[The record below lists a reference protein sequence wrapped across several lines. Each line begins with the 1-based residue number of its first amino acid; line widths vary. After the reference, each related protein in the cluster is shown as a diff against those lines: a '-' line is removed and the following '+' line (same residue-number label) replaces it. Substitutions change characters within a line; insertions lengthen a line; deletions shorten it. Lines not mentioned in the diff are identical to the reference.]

1 MLVTSQIIKNYWMK
15 NRLLFF
21 MRVVFFLA
29 FGAYI
34 LSSCVP
40 MKRIKY
46 LQQEVEKNDTLKTT
60 FINNNNEAYKI
71 QPGDNL
77 YIMVNST
84 LAGADNFFSNE
95 EVYKSSN
102 YYNDAGIYLNSYM
115 VSDSGYVD
123 FPFVGKIYVKELSIE
138 QSKNLI
144 QGIVDE
150 YLKETTVI
158 VKLAIFKVTVIGEVN
173 RPGTVNIYQN
183 KLNVFELISMAG
195 DLTSFAKRNKVYLI
209 RETQN
214 GSKVKELNLNDVNIL
229 ESDYYYIQPDDILY
243 VPPVKAKNFAFGNF
257 PYALIFTTITTTL
270 LLINFFQTN

>member
-1 MLVTSQIIKNYWMK
+1 
-15 NRLLFF
+15 
-21 MRVVFFLA
+21 
-29 FGAYI
+29 
-34 LSSCVP
+34 
-40 MKRIKY
+40 
-46 LQQEVEKNDTLKTT
+46 
-60 FINNNNEAYKI
+60 
-71 QPGDNL
+71 
-77 YIMVNST
+77 
-84 LAGADNFFSNE
+84 
-95 EVYKSSN
+95 
-102 YYNDAGIYLNSYM
+102 
-115 VSDSGYVD
+115 
-123 FPFVGKIYVKELSIE
+123 
-138 QSKNLI
+138 
-144 QGIVDE
+144 VDE